1 MKTWSIIWCGFALF
15 GVIGMCTGARW
26 MWGIVFIAAIMA
38 CGAISEHIEEKQKE
52 NGRQR

>member
-26 MWGIVFIAAIMA
+26 MWGIVFIAAIMV
-38 CGAISEHIEEKQKE
+38 CGAISEYIEEQQKE